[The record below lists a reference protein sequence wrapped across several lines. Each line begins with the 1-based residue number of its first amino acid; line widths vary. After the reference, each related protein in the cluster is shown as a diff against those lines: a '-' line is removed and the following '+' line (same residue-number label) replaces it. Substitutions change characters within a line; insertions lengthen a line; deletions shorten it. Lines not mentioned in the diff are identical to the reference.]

1 MVDLTIKSVF
11 NYANLEEF
19 EQALRWYNRMRQLIM
34 YNPLT
39 AEVMR
44 STELVV
50 RASFKIS
57 ESSFLP
63 FKQVYDQTRNAFEG
77 FESKTSIMQPDRLAE
92 VGCQLEAFQQLN
104 RYLAFWS
111 SQQDGYVAA
120 SLYIE
125 KRKER
130 YHSEINEFA
139 IRCSEY
145 AEYAGR
151 LETRIETKPW
161 RFMRF
166 WWRPYGR

>member
-1 MVDLTIKSVF
+1 
-11 NYANLEEF
+11 
-19 EQALRWYNRMRQLIM
+19 
-34 YNPLT
+34 
-39 AEVMR
+39 
-44 STELVV
+44 
-50 RASFKIS
+50 
-57 ESSFLP
+57 
-63 FKQVYDQTRNAFEG
+63 
-77 FESKTSIMQPDRLAE
+77 MQPDRLAE

-151 LETRIETKPW
+151 LETRDRDKAMEIHAILVETIRKIESKEIRRLFEIAPAKN
-161 RFMRF
+161 
-166 WWRPYGR
+166 